1 MCFASHLL
9 VQQRWDPSKPA
20 PTMADFDK
28 KLTES
33 DAYLQLLI
41 DQTTVLEK
49 HMLTTEDEADRQRCQ
64 AVIGNINNVL
74 ESIKHSIVL
83 LQVSVW
89 FCQSVRFYLSL
100 TLSKC
105 LV

>member
-1 MCFASHLL
+1 M
-9 VQQRWDPSKPA
+9 

-41 DQTTVLEK
+41 DQTTLLEK
-49 HMLTTEDEADRQRCQ
+49 HMSSTDDEADRQRCQ
-64 AVIGNINNVL
+64 EVVNHINTVL

-83 LQVSVW
+83 LQVSVHY
-89 FCQSVRFYLSL
+89 VLL
-100 TLSKC
+100 
-105 LV
+105 

>member
-1 MCFASHLL
+1 MHFFSFLHL
-9 VQQRWDPSKPA
+9 QQRWDPSKPA

-89 FCQSVRFYLSL
+89 LCQLTGFYLSIFL
-100 TLSKC
+100 GIFQ
-105 LV
+105 V